1 MVSVPCPRLA
11 FVVELDAHQ
20 IGEVAATD
28 VARDWM
34 IYDVGG
40 ARTSV
45 RTLPFRLAF
54 SLPVYQGHP
63 FRSFDTSTHPSLQRA
78 AWYPYFDDAHAILF
92 LAPISCFDEML
103 AEDRR
108 VNRLEDSFL
117 LWKGIVQSKLLAKCI
132 IVRASLPRFSC
143 FFPARARRANSI

>member
-1 MVSVPCPRLA
+1 MRSSLASRCFFLRSGGVDVSVLWR
-11 FVVELDAHQ
+11 Q
-20 IGEVAATD
+20 
-28 VARDWM
+28 R
-34 IYDVGG
+34 G
-40 ARTSV
+40 AW
-45 RTLPFRLAF
+45 F
-54 SLPVYQGHP
+54 
-63 FRSFDTSTHPSLQRA
+63 
-78 AWYPYFDDAHAILF
+78 PYFDDAHAILF